1 MGDGYE
7 TKWWASYFVVVG
19 MYNKQWTVPII
30 GGNVYHLKV
39 FLLYNLSSGRIVP
52 VLRSIM
58 NDAINLKMETSSSG
72 RPKKIKWQ
80 DLNTDAIAYVGLK
93 GHTVLG
99 HNTNSPNGL
108 GTDNPF
114 NSSNGGSNTFLN
126 SVNTP

>member
-1 MGDGYE
+1 
-7 TKWWASYFVVVG
+7 
-19 MYNKQWTVPII
+19 
-30 GGNVYHLKV
+30 
-39 FLLYNLSSGRIVP
+39 
-52 VLRSIM
+52 M